1 MSHCLQSNIFTRYVN
16 FEGGFMSYLRYLGW
30 YAYIGVQPI
39 LFCICSSCLLYF
51 VSFSGLF
58 ISACISSSCV
68 YHILSVSLDCTYL
81 IALHYS
87 LTFICPVSCVPYI
100 VSFSGLYISD
110 CPSLFSNVY
119 LSVSLDCTYLIAL
132 YYSLTFICQFLWIV
146 HLIALH
152 YSLTFICQ
160 FL

>member
-1 MSHCLQSNIFTRYVN
+1 
-16 FEGGFMSYLRYLGW
+16 MSYLRYLGW

-119 LSVSLDCTYLIAL
+119 LSVSLDCTSDCTLCL
-132 YYSLTFICQFLWIV
+132 VYSILSVSLDCTY
-146 HLIALH
+146 LIALH
-152 YSLTFICQ
+152 YSLTFIYPVSCVPY
-160 FL
+160 FVSFSGLSI